1 MCSTSSVTGSRSTM
15 WTLPAD
21 GLCPQGA
28 IAGDPFLR
36 CTKLFADSWEE
47 ALERRPKTGYPMP
60 GDGKVTLR
68 DKHLAEYNGRFEE
81 DMRRLLKG
89 DEGMLNSLAFHSRRN
104 PAEYGVI
111 NYMANTNGMT
121 MMDMVS
127 YDRKHNEDNHEDNRD
142 GTITIIPGTA
152 ARRAPPGKKGSGT

>member
-1 MCSTSSVTGSRSTM
+1 MPPRE
-15 WTLPAD
+15 
-21 GLCPQGA
+21 A

-104 PAEYGVI
+104 PAEYGII
-111 NYMANTNGMT
+111 NY
-121 MMDMVS
+121 
-127 YDRKHNEDNHEDNRD
+127 RP
-142 GTITIIPGTA
+142 IPTA
-152 ARRAPPGKKGSGT
+152 

>member
-1 MCSTSSVTGSRSTM
+1 MCTNGKGCCKREGSE
-15 WTLPAD
+15 LPLIVVD
-21 GLCPQGA
+21 VYKRQ
-28 IAGDPFLR
+28 
-36 CTKLFADSWEE
+36 ADSWEE
-47 ALERRPKTGYPMP
+47 ALERRPKAGYPMP

-127 YDRKHNEDNHEDNRD
+127 YDRKPVSYTYLEADR
-142 GTITIIPGTA
+142 GTGI
-152 ARRAPPGKKGSGT
+152 